1 MMATLALVASA
12 CGGSNPS
19 AAPTTTSSTVPA
31 ASSSTM
37 SGSTAVYAT
46 TVTSTG
52 RINPAA
58 IPLGDGY
65 VSTSPKLG
73 YVYSCQTSFPSV
85 GGAQAVGPWINTA
98 AKTWD
103 STAKVHVQG
112 AVAWPAASYSVT
124 ESAGQRTIRTADLP
138 INHTTGRF
146 PVAATDPAFTYD
158 RNPNSIKAQSIT
170 WVLPENPSA
179 AASPSCTSGGPIG
192 VLDDGVLLFNAL
204 DGEGRDAGAH
214 EVLDSCDEHPQ
225 MDNQLHHH
233 SVPSCIV
240 AAATGASTL
249 VGYALDGYGIYVERG
264 SDGQLL
270 TNTDLDACHGR
281 TSQVLWNGKE
291 QTEYHYDATLEY
303 PYTVGCFH
311 GTAIASGG
319 GP

>member
-1 MMATLALVASA
+1 M
-12 CGGSNPS
+12 
-19 AAPTTTSSTVPA
+19 
-31 ASSSTM
+31 
-37 SGSTAVYAT
+37 
-46 TVTSTG
+46 TSTG

-158 RNPNSIKAQSIT
+158 RNPNSIKVQSIT

-192 VLDDGVLLFNAL
+192 VLDDGMLLFNAL

-214 EVLDSCDEHPQ
+214 EVLDSCDEHP
-225 MDNQLHHH
+225 
-233 SVPSCIV
+233 
-240 AAATGASTL
+240 
-249 VGYALDGYGIYVERG
+249 
-264 SDGQLL
+264 
-270 TNTDLDACHGR
+270 
-281 TSQVLWNGKE
+281 
-291 QTEYHYDATLEY
+291 
-303 PYTVGCFH
+303 
-311 GTAIASGG
+311 
-319 GP
+319 